1 MLLGKQSRHCPVLFF
16 HLLLLSIAAASVSA
30 FVVPR
35 QAHHPHPPGVP
46 LRAAPTEAPA
56 LLPAPLRQ
64 LQCGEACAVERIR
77 GDGTMRSSTILRLS
91 EEPDVFLLR
100 GFLGHDECES
110 VITAAAEGRAM
121 NRRGGGSSSS
131 SNNSRD
137 NLAVRNNP
145 AYPSPRAPAPRHVS
159 KMGGSELGQQL
170 VVEIQQ
176 REALASQ
183 LTQLAEEVERTRAE
197 GARQSAAALR
207 LHQREAEA
215 TGSLRERLRIV
226 ETELVEARAF
236 RANVERRMGGN
247 VDGSGAAGFVGGG
260 LGDGATAAVVA
271 QLRLELDQ
279 EKERR
284 VTDAAKV
291 REAEAAAREVSA
303 RLAAQGEEFAAEM
316 RRAGERVGALEEAL
330 TRERERANDVSRL
343 EAETAGR
350 LEGLRSLVDQRVEVS
365 RNGTERNGLSVSL
378 STNR

>member
-1 MLLGKQSRHCPVLFF
+1 MEERRRRQNEYKEYLDAQVREKEANQVSGGVGGGNAGRRLRRLAKPSSLAAREAPLPSLPPLLGGG
-16 HLLLLSIAAASVSA
+16 A
-30 FVVPR
+30 
-35 QAHHPHPPGVP
+35 G
-46 LRAAPTEAPA
+46 
-56 LLPAPLRQ
+56 
-64 LQCGEACAVERIR
+64 G
-77 GDGTMRSSTILRLS
+77 GDGGG
-91 EEPDVFLLR
+91 D
-100 GFLGHDECES
+100 
-110 VITAAAEGRAM
+110 
-121 NRRGGGSSSS
+121 GGGSSSS

-137 NLAVRNNP
+137 NLAVRNP